1 MTTLY
6 RLTKIGLRG
15 LIGLAIFVLGIVML
29 MVIGAVVPRGSY
41 LAVPAAVS
49 NTQEPTILLLAN
61 PIHTDIALPAT
72 PEVLDAFGFVSAG
85 GLELDYPGVHWV
97 VFGWGGRRFYLE
109 TPRWSDLKPGP
120 VLASFTV
127 DSSVM
132 HVARSG
138 LIDPFAPGVRALTL
152 SQDGYDALVRAIRES
167 FSLRPDNTQIKI
179 DGAGYSAHDAFF
191 PAHGSFNA
199 FVGCNTWTARMLR
212 LAGLKTGF
220 WTPLPQTLEWSL
232 ELHNP

>member
-1 MTTLY
+1 MTALS
-6 RLTKIGLRG
+6 RLLKIGLRG
-15 LIGLAIFVLGIVML
+15 LIGLAILVLGIVIL
-29 MVIGAVVPRGSY
+29 MGIGAVVPRGPD
-41 LAVPAAVS
+41 PAPQTAG
-49 NTQEPTILLLAN
+49 TGAPTKTILLLAN

-72 PEVLDAFGFVSAG
+72 PEVLDMFRFVSDG

-97 VFGWGGRRFYLE
+97 IFGWGGRRFYLE

-120 VLASFTV
+120 VLASLTV

-138 LIDPFAPGVRALTL
+138 LINPAAPAVRTLTL
-152 SQDGYDALVRAIRES
+152 SQDGYDALVMEIRKSFMDQSRAIE
-167 FSLRPDNTQIKI
+167 
-179 DGAGYSAHDAFF
+179 GAGYTAHDVFF

-212 LAGLKTGF
+212 QAGLKTGW